1 MDFVI
6 ECIPRPWPKENTN
19 RETGF
24 VYHRDPKGYW
34 REYKK
39 VIVATVKAQII
50 QNGYKMIERYVPV
63 SMGCHFF
70 LPRPKSVSVKE
81 RRHPCVKPDLDNYEY
96 AIANLL
102 QGLCYVD
109 DCQIVSRPFAP
120 TKNYADYNI
129 IKWPRFEEGIV
140 NEWWT
145 EMSSYDSPV
154 DNYLKQCRQPFTGV
168 FIRVEE
174 VT

>member
-6 ECIPRPWPKENTN
+6 ECIPRPWPKKQVN
-19 RETGF
+19 RKTGML
-24 VYHRDPKGYW
+24 YRRDPKKLFYQYEHTIRHEIG
-34 REYKK
+34 RQLNHNINPTENP
-39 VIVATVKAQII
+39 VILT
-50 QNGYKMIERYVPV
+50 
-63 SMGCHFF
+63 CHFF
-70 LPRPKSVSVKE
+70 IPRPKSNKNSLPAT
-81 RRHPCVKPDLDNYEY
+81 RPDLDNYMY
-96 AIANLL
+96 AIANIL
-102 QGLCYVD
+102 QNGIYID
-109 DCQIVSRPFAP
+109 DKQIVKMEG
-120 TKNYADYNI
+120 TKHYADYNI

-174 VT
+174 VRL